1 MGEAG
6 ISPGLLDAQLARLF
20 VKAMKSS
27 AARNW
32 ALDLQDH
39 PATLYATLH
48 TSAGAEH
55 GMVHD
60 GLQADGYI
68 ELRLDWKA
76 PGKKVRAPPC

>member
-1 MGEAG
+1 MCVRVLVRVRVRVRAG
-6 ISPGLLDAQLARLF
+6 TPIEDRVEF
-20 VKAMKSS
+20 INEWKV
-27 AARNW
+27 
-32 ALDLQDH
+32 
-39 PATLYATLH
+39 
-48 TSAGAEH
+48 GAEH